1 MLGENWLIFALDPKL
16 KLDTETLLLHS
27 GPKFLC
33 FVVVFYKYFWFW
45 YETKIVSEKV
55 YAGIWP
61 VLEIIPLKESYKS
74 HCTEYFRKKAL
85 ENNRDKILAK
95 IPRFKR
101 AIMEVN
107 YTVYLYKNQP
117 NQGKYTTV
125 KPQKRPLARFYFYL

>member
-1 MLGENWLIFALDPKL
+1 MFQNL
-16 KLDTETLLLHS
+16 K
-27 GPKFLC
+27 
-33 FVVVFYKYFWFW
+33 
-45 YETKIVSEKV
+45 
-55 YAGIWP
+55 
-61 VLEIIPLKESYKS
+61 SYIRVIAK
-74 HCTEYFRKKAL
+74 EYFRKKAL

-125 KPQKRPLARFYFYL
+125 KPQKRPLGLIFSLRLQMTP